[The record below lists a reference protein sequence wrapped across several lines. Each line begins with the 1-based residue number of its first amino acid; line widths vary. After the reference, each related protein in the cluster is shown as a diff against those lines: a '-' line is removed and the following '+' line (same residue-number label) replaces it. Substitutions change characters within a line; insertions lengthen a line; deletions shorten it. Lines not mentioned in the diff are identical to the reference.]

1 MKSSKGAFV
10 SSSANAVVISP
21 IMVGA
26 VAKID
31 DEVYVLS
38 AIKIY
43 SYFPFFLFC
52 AKESRVVENFES
64 GVATLKIVTVIQ
76 KW

>member
-1 MKSSKGAFV
+1 MKSNEGAFV
-10 SSSANAVVISP
+10 SSSANTVVTSP
-21 IMVGA
+21 IMVGV

-43 SYFPFFLFC
+43 SYFPFFY
-52 AKESRVVENFES
+52 
-64 GVATLKIVTVIQ
+64 TLC
-76 KW
+76 